1 MAESLTPSQSLS
13 ALWPQC
19 KPTILTSRFCPK
31 AAALRSHERAQPLGF
46 VFAINYCVLRQIGSD
61 QAQAA
66 PMYRTAPH
74 RTESQ
79 AAQARLR
86 KHWRLDWIER
96 TWSIPASSASAT
108 SSSSSLS
115 QSAAFAI
122 SRPAPLCEQPH
133 ATPCYA
139 ALNGLESAKG
149 AQQRRRLL
157 EVRELRDLRLQ
168 PGSLRVST
176 SKLDA

>member
-1 MAESLTPSQSLS
+1 MALDTQHGRVTHSEPVTEC
-13 ALWPQC
+13 AVA
-19 KPTILTSRFCPK
+19 TVLTSRFCPK

-139 ALNGLESAKG
+139 ALNGLRVPSSICLRGTSGGIE
-149 AQQRRRLL
+149 RRRGGLL
-157 EVRELRDLRLQ
+157 WVLPRAA
-168 PGSLRVST
+168 S
-176 SKLDA
+176 